1 VEHVWVAGRQL
12 LKQRRLTTLDENNLL
27 EKAEEWQK
35 RIASHSEKPATPSR
49 L

>member
-35 RIASHSEKPATPSR
+35 KIAAHDEKPTPHSR
-49 L
+49 